1 MNSLTLKEA
10 VETAEKLDCSLNGK
24 GNGMI
29 KLHSDQ
35 EIDVSNNS
43 TGFVTTS
50 CLNPDHNFTWNDL
63 GIEEARNDST

>member
-1 MNSLTLKEA
+1 MDNTTLKQLTQTMER
-10 VETAEKLDCSLNGK
+10 TGCSIKGK

-35 EIDVSNNS
+35 EVGVSDAQPGPKP
-43 TGFVTTS
+43 T

-63 GIEEARNDST
+63 GIEEVGK